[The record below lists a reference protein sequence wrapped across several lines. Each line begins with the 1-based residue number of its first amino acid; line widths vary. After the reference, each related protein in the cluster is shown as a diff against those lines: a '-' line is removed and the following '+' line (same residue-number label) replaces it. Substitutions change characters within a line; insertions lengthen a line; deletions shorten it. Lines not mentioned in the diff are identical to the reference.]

1 MKSEHP
7 STNQKEPSLPADTP
21 APYPDVQ
28 LAEDVENM
36 RQVTLR
42 LSWASQRRLARELE
56 GFRLTVP
63 QYMALRA
70 LLGQSGQDC
79 TMSELAE
86 ASQQVS
92 ATMTGIIDRLAE
104 RGLVERRPDP
114 VDRRAL
120 RVSLTPVGFELLA
133 QIQRL
138 SQVRLARVLE
148 GFSPAERKQIIGL
161 MQTYLQVVLTEI
173 DPHS

>member
-1 MKSEHP
+1 
-7 STNQKEPSLPADTP
+7 
-21 APYPDVQ
+21 
-28 LAEDVENM
+28 M

-70 LLGQSGQDC
+70 LQCGDRQGC
-79 TMSELAE
+79 MMSELAE

-104 RGLVERRPDP
+104 HGLVERRPDP
-114 VDRRAL
+114 YDRRAL
-120 RVSLTPVGFELLA
+120 RVSLTQDGHDLLA
-133 QIQRL
+133 QIERL
-138 SQVRLARVLE
+138 GQARLARTLE
-148 GFSPAERKQIIGL
+148 SFTHAERKQIIGL
-161 MQTYLQVVLTEI
+161 MQAYLQVVLAEL
-173 DPHS
+173 DPRL